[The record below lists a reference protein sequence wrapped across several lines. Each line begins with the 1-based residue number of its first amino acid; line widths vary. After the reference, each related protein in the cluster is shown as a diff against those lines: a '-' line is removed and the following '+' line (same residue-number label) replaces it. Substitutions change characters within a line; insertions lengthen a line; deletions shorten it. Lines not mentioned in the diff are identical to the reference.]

1 MSNIPRDKE
10 LYEKIKKEITDK
22 YKPSAYRSGLIV
34 KKYKEE
40 YEKKHKNKNAYEGK
54 KKTDKGLSRWFDEV
68 WLNQRGEVGYK
79 KKNDV
84 YRPTKKI
91 SKDTPTTFQEL
102 SKKELEKAMKEKGKS
117 GRVKRFASG

>member
-40 YEKKHKNKNAYEGK
+40 YEGKNAYKGK

-79 KKNDV
+79 KKGDI
-84 YRPTKKI
+84 YRPTKRI
-91 SKDTPTTFQEL
+91 SKDTPTTFKEL
-102 SKKELEKAMKEKGKS
+102 SKKEIEKAMKEKKKS
-117 GRVKRFASG
+117 GRVKQYKNI